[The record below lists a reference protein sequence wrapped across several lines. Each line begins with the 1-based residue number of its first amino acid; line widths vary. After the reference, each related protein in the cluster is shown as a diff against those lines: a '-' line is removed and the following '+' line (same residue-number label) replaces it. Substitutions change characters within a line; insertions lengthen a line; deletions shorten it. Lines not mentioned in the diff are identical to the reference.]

1 MVKADKIKACLP
13 FYLKGPVVKGFG
25 RGSKDLGIPTANFP
39 ESVVESIPQDISTGV
54 YYGWA
59 QVDQGPVHKMVMS
72 IGWNPFYSNQ
82 KKSAETHILHEFDSD
97 FYNST
102 LSVIITGYWR
112 EERNYDSLE
121 ALIDDINNDIKVA
134 KQMLDTEAHSVYKTD
149 SFFTP
154 PKL

>member
-13 FYLKGPVVKGFG
+13 FQLKGMVVKGFG

-39 ESVVESIPQDISTGV
+39 ESVVESIPDDISTGV

-82 KKSAETHILHEFDSD
+82 KKSAETHILHKFDRD

-112 EERNYDSLE
+112 EEKNYDSLE

-134 KQMLDTEAHSVYKTD
+134 KQMLDTETHSVYKTD